1 MKKRVVNK
9 NAPLVFLALF
19 LGVFMMH
26 ATQGL
31 IVRPRISNQWL
42 PRPAFHQSRLSMTA
56 DDIDSLEP
64 TARLKRFLEDCAF
77 LGPVRFI
84 VRNEAAVLESAG
96 FYGEKIS
103 YLDTEDGQLASLMS
117 DDKSFEC
124 HVYINKVGRIE
135 MVSKE
140 AKDQERGM
148 MYITRVFDKDSQPML
163 SMLLHY
169 DKEAGGYEEGAVE
182 WWFKMLTV
190 FGETQV
196 F

>member
-1 MKKRVVNK
+1 MKKRVGNK
-9 NAPLVFLALF
+9 NTPLVFLAL
-19 LGVFMMH
+19 LGVFVMH

-31 IVRPRISNQWL
+31 VVCPRISNQWL

-56 DDIDSLEP
+56 DDIGSLEP

-84 VRNEAAVLESAG
+84 VRNEAAILESVG
-96 FYGEKIS
+96 LYEKVA
-103 YLDTEDGQLASLMS
+103 YKDTENGQLASLMS